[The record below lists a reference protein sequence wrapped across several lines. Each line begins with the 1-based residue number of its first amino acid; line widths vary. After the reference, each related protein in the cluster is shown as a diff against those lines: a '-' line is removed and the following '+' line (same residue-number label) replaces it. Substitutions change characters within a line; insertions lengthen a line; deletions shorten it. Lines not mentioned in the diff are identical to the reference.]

1 MLIAGLPEIVA
12 SLAATCTFEG
22 ENYVMWQQVAKYLM
36 KGMEGKKSPEDMKYV
51 ERYRSVKVLG
61 WRETNNLN
69 FMSKE
74 VLVEIFENRAA
85 RLTIEA
91 HGLVKESLA
100 EGKPRAMVENKHAL
114 PLLAAA
120 RAHIELYILTSSFSF
135 ISTTSTSHPST
146 PPSTVTALTR
156 LIILFGLSTIC
167 SPFSLSSSFLE
178 DGSIS
183 HSQIT
188 SMRQHVNDFLDKL
201 LPDAVALTD
210 AWNFSDASLASAI
223 GCKDGNVYWRV
234 MGWVRQLEINI
245 EAKKDGGVFKNGFEK
260 HIKPV
265 LMGDDVKARL

>member
-1 MLIAGLPEIVA
+1 
-12 SLAATCTFEG
+12 
-22 ENYVMWQQVAKYLM
+22 M
-36 KGMEGKKSPEDMKYV
+36 KGMQGKKSPEDMKYV

-85 RLTIEA
+85 RLTIKA

-100 EGKPRAMVENKHAL
+100 RSSQYGGENKHAL

-135 ISTTSTSHPST
+135 ISTTSTLYPST

-167 SPFSLSSSFLE
+167 SPFSLSSSSFLE

-188 SMRQHVNDFLDKL
+188 SMRQHVNDLLDKL

-210 AWNFSDASLASAI
+210 AWNFSDASLASVI
-223 GCKDGNVYWRV
+223 GCK
-234 MGWVRQLEINI
+234 MGMCT
-245 EAKKDGGVFKNGFEK
+245 GV
-260 HIKPV
+260 
-265 LMGDDVKARL
+265 